1 LLTARG
7 ADGQPGSALAVIRR
21 ELLDN
26 GYQTAV
32 SLLNAAD
39 FGVPQRRVR
48 LIMISYR
55 TGETRAA

>member
-1 LLTARG
+1 
-7 ADGQPGSALAVIRR
+7 
-21 ELLDN
+21 LLDH